1 MKLIVIERF
10 RDLKTKSKELP
21 QGKDREIDEVFDV
34 DDKRANELLDK
45 GWVRKADNIC
55 DDKKTKKDGS
65 TKENHND
72 EEKNI
77 EITNSNIDDSQD
89 NKKDDSIKENH
100 DDEEKNIKNAN
111 SNIDNQLENKNDD
124 DKDIEKK

>member
-10 RDLKTKSKELP
+10 RDLETKSKEFP
-21 QGKDREIDEVFDV
+21 QGKDREIDEIFDV
-34 DDKRANELLDK
+34 DDKRAKVLLAK
-45 GWVRKADNIC
+45 GWVKKSDNIC
-55 DDKKTKKDGS
+55 DDKKTKKDDS
-65 TKENHND
+65 IKENHND

-100 DDEEKNIKNAN
+100 DDEEKNIENAN
-111 SNIDNQLENKNDD
+111 SNIDNRPENKNDD